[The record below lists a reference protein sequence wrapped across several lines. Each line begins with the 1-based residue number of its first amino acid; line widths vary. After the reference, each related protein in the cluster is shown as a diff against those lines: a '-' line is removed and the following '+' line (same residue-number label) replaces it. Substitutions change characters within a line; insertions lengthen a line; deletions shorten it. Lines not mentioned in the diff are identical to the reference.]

1 MLFRPC
7 FARQGE
13 LLRGTDY
20 VIAPTIID
28 TEITGK
34 CVVLCRCALDRFQCF
49 ADIRWQTSRP
59 PKDAHANAV
68 LFEMLDIVAD
78 ALYLF
83 EKMGELFFVALGDIF
98 CAEHVCRDCVD
109 TRINCRGQERFE
121 VLVAAM
127 VPDRCWQSF
136 RACPAA
142 ISVKYESNV
151 HFVYSSSMKIMRAK
165 VAGFCFGVERAYELV
180 QKARASQ
187 QPHIQIVGELIH
199 NPQVVAELAEVG
211 VRTVGSAD
219 ELTPGT
225 AIVRAH
231 GTSDLQR
238 AAIQKK
244 AGDMIDA
251 SCPFVTRLHAAAG
264 KFIKEGLPVVIV
276 GRADHP
282 EMVGVV
288 QDFPAVIVTI
298 DTASSEIANLANKK
312 VGLLVQT
319 TETTASLAAM
329 RDRLTELSCEIAEIN
344 TICSATTDRQAAV
357 RELAPQVDA
366 MIVIGGKNS
375 NNTKNLHELA
385 SQDCP
390 SYWIET
396 EDELQKDWFAGVEIV
411 GVTAG
416 ASTPESR
423 IEAVIERLN
432 QMQ

>member
-1 MLFRPC
+1 
-7 FARQGE
+7 
-13 LLRGTDY
+13 
-20 VIAPTIID
+20 
-28 TEITGK
+28 
-34 CVVLCRCALDRFQCF
+34 
-49 ADIRWQTSRP
+49 
-59 PKDAHANAV
+59 
-68 LFEMLDIVAD
+68 
-78 ALYLF
+78 
-83 EKMGELFFVALGDIF
+83 
-98 CAEHVCRDCVD
+98 
-109 TRINCRGQERFE
+109 
-121 VLVAAM
+121 
-127 VPDRCWQSF
+127 
-136 RACPAA
+136 
-142 ISVKYESNV
+142 
-151 HFVYSSSMKIMRAK
+151 MRAK

-180 QKARASQ
+180 QKARETA
-187 QPHIQIVGELIH
+187 QPNIQIVGELIH

-264 KFIKEGLPVVIV
+264 KFAEEGLPVVIV

-288 QDFPAVIVTI
+288 QDFTEVIVTT
-298 DTASSEIANLANKK
+298 DTAAPELTTLTGKK

-329 RDRLTELSCEIAEIN
+329 RDRLTELGCEIAEIN

-357 RELAPQVDA
+357 RELAPQVDV

-385 SQDCP
+385 SEDCQ

-396 EDELQKDWFAGVEIV
+396 EDELQKEWFADVETV

-423 IEAVIERLN
+423 IEAVIARLDRL
-432 QMQ
+432 